1 MRNRE
6 RDAELGLFGGLAEY
20 WLQFRRFH
28 RNGKLLLASTLLGS
42 LSVGSFS
49 VGYNLYLVELGIAE
63 DRLGFLV
70 GAGSLAAGAVAIP
83 AGLLATRI
91 GLKAIILWA
100 SAALA
105 VGTALQI
112 LPRAYPAILAGN
124 VLGGA
129 GSVMWA
135 VALTPLLAAG
145 ADDRGRPY
153 LFTLSSLAFLSVT
166 FAGNLL
172 AGFGPRALAGA
183 LSVPLDTG
191 YLGVLGITSLISG
204 LGLLPLLFLVEIPA
218 PADNVLR
225 QLVAAF
231 KQRIVVAKLLAVH
244 ASIALGAGLVIP
256 FLNVYF
262 VKVVG
267 LSEAHFGLL
276 AGAGLLTRLALTSF
290 GPALGGHLGKLRAVG
305 FTQLLSIPLLLAMAF
320 LPTPILASA
329 AYLGRGALMNMAQPL
344 RSAFYMEAVEPDS
357 RPAVNSLM
365 LVSWNVAWAGGS
377 AAGGALLGAGLSQ
390 IQFGLTATLY
400 ALASTMLLVAF
411 THRRKSD
418 PARQS

>member
-1 MRNRE
+1 MT
-6 RDAELGLFGGLAEY
+6 GLAEY
-20 WLQFRRFH
+20 WRQFQRFH
-28 RNGKLLLASTLLGS
+28 RNGRLLLASTLLGS

-70 GAGSLAAGAVAIP
+70 GAGSLAAGAAAIP
-83 AGLLATRI
+83 AGLAASRI

-112 LPRAYPAILAGN
+112 LPRAYLAILAGSI
-124 VLGGA
+124 LGGA

-145 ADDRGRPY
+145 ADSRGRPY
-153 LFTLSSLAFLSVT
+153 LFTLSSLIFLSVT

-172 AGFGPRALAGA
+172 AGFGPRALSGA
-183 LSVPLDTG
+183 LGTTLDTG
-191 YLGVLGITSLISG
+191 YLGVLGITSVVSG
-204 LGLLPLLFLVEIPA
+204 LGLLPLLFLVPIPS
-218 PADNVLR
+218 PAFDFRRWLHALLGQRVIVL
-225 QLVAAF
+225 
-231 KQRIVVAKLLAVH
+231 KLLLIHALIAV
-244 ASIALGAGLVIP
+244 GAGLVIP

-290 GPALGGHLGKLRAVG
+290 GPALGGRIGALRAIG
-305 FTQLLSIPLLLAMAF
+305 FTQLSSIPLLLTMAF
-320 LPTPILASA
+320 LPTPIVASA

-344 RSAFYMEAVEPDS
+344 RSAFYMDAVQPES

-365 LVSWNVAWAGGS
+365 LVSWNIAWAGGS
-377 AAGGALLGAGLSQ
+377 AAGGALLGAGMSQ
-390 IQFGLTATLY
+390 IQFGLTAALY
-400 ALASTMLLVAF
+400 ALASMLLLLAF
-411 THRRKSD
+411 N
-418 PARQS
+418 RQRNAP

>member
-1 MRNRE
+1 MNSR
-6 RDAELGLFGGLAEY
+6 AAAVSLGVATALAEY
-20 WLQFRRFH
+20 WRQFRRFN
-28 RNGKLLLASTLLGS
+28 RNGKLLLASALLGS

-49 VGYNLYLVELGIAE
+49 VGYNLYLIELGIAE

-70 GAGSLAAGAVAIP
+70 GAGALAAGAAAIP
-83 AGLLATRI
+83 AGLAASRI

-112 LPRAYPAILAGN
+112 LPRNYPAILAGN

-135 VALTPLLAAG
+135 VALAPLLAAG
-145 ADDRGRPY
+145 ADARGRPY
-153 LFTLSSLAFLSVT
+153 LFTLASLVFLAVT

-183 LSVPLDTG
+183 LGAPLDTG
-191 YLGVLGITSLISG
+191 YLGVLGITSIVSG
-204 LGLLPLLFLVEIPA
+204 LGLLPLLFLVPIPS
-218 PADNVLR
+218 PAFDLR
-225 QLVAAF
+225 QWLAALHG
-231 KQRIVVAKLLAVH
+231 QRVVVVKLLAVH
-244 ASIALGAGLVIP
+244 ALIALGAGLVIP

-276 AGAGLLTRLALTSF
+276 AGAGLLTRLALTAF
-290 GPALGGHLGKLRAVG
+290 GPDLGGRIGALRAIG
-305 FTQLLSIPLLLAMAF
+305 FTQLASIPLLLTMAF
-320 LPTPILASA
+320 LPTPIIASA
-329 AYLGRGALMNMAQPL
+329 AYLGRGALMNMGQPL
-344 RSAFYMEAVEPDS
+344 RSAFYMDAVEPDS

-365 LVSWNVAWAGGS
+365 LVSWNIAWAAGS
-377 AAGGALLGAGLSQ
+377 ASGGALLGAGMSQ
-390 IQFGLTATLY
+390 IQFALTAALY
-400 ALASTMLLVAF
+400 ALASALLLFAF
-411 THRRKSD
+411 NPRPQT
-418 PARQS
+418 

>member
-1 MRNRE
+1 M
-6 RDAELGLFGGLAEY
+6 AQY
-20 WLQFRRFH
+20 WRQFQRFH

-70 GAGSLAAGAVAIP
+70 GAGSLAAGAAAIP
-83 AGLLATRI
+83 AGLAASRI

-112 LPRAYPAILAGN
+112 LPRAYLAILVGN
-124 VLGGA
+124 ILGGA

-145 ADDRGRPY
+145 AGSRGRPY
-153 LFTLSSLAFLSVT
+153 LFTLSSLIFLSVT

-183 LSVPLDTG
+183 LGTTLDTG
-191 YLGVLGITSLISG
+191 YLGVLGITSIVSG
-204 LGLLPLLFLVEIPA
+204 LGLLPLLFLVPIPS
-218 PADNVLR
+218 PAFDFRRWLHALLGQRVVVL
-225 QLVAAF
+225 
-231 KQRIVVAKLLAVH
+231 KLLLIHALIAV
-244 ASIALGAGLVIP
+244 GAGLVIP

-276 AGAGLLTRLALTSF
+276 AGAGLLPRLALPSF
-290 GPALGGHLGKLRAVG
+290 GP
-305 FTQLLSIPLLLAMAF
+305 PLA
-320 LPTPILASA
+320 
-329 AYLGRGALMNMAQPL
+329 
-344 RSAFYMEAVEPDS
+344 
-357 RPAVNSLM
+357 
-365 LVSWNVAWAGGS
+365 
-377 AAGGALLGAGLSQ
+377 
-390 IQFGLTATLY
+390 
-400 ALASTMLLVAF
+400 
-411 THRRKSD
+411 
-418 PARQS
+418 